1 MNGIIVIDKPINMT
15 SHDVVSQ
22 VRKTLKTK
30 KVGHL
35 GTLDPLASGV
45 LVVCV
50 GDATKLAQF
59 IENVEKTYLAT
70 ICIGKTTS
78 TLDSESDFTEI
89 KKVEKIDENTY
100 IIDAGI
106 SIYELEK
113 ILNIRIPDG
122 EYDTVSGYLIEQL
135 GRLPKKNEK
144 AVIETEDAT
153 YKIEKFEDN
162 RIIKIK
168 ACKNNNHIEEE
179 K

>member
-1 MNGIIVIDKPINMT
+1 MLVNELFQELRKNKKQIAIIIDEYGGTAGIVTMEDMLEEI
-15 SHDVVSQ
+15 
-22 VRKTLKTK
+22 
-30 KVGHL
+30 
-35 GTLDPLASGV
+35 
-45 LVVCV
+45 V
-50 GDATKLAQF
+50 GD
-59 IENVEKTYLAT
+59 IYDEYDEEEK
-70 ICIGKTTS
+70 K
-78 TLDSESDFTEI
+78 F
-89 KKVEKIDENTY
+89 EKIDENTY

-113 ILNIRIPDG
+113 ILNIKIPDG

-168 ACKNNNHIEEE
+168 ACKNNNHIKE
-179 K
+179 